1 MSDKFNDILS
11 EIKNTRSV
19 LKVIVPSKQVEV
31 ELSPLTLA
39 QQKLIIETTSDTTLG
54 VLFFNNVFY
63 KILKENI
70 KGNISDYNTVDRVNL
85 TLALRQHLKDVI
97 GTDDNEITVTDLLER
112 NKALTYSIEP
122 TVITSGDFTF
132 NVEAPSLDVDNFI
145 NTHLL
150 NKYKN
155 VTFDENNIKVLESI
169 DSIHFIQVTEYINSI
184 RDEEAKYTKYVDSEK
199 SVDITPD
206 LFIL

>member
-122 TVITSGDFTF
+122 IVITSGDFTF
-132 NVEAPSLDVDNFI
+132 NVEAPS
-145 NTHLL
+145 
-150 NKYKN
+150 
-155 VTFDENNIKVLESI
+155 IKM
-169 DSIHFIQVTEYINSI
+169 
-184 RDEEAKYTKYVDSEK
+184 
-199 SVDITPD
+199 
-206 LFIL
+206 